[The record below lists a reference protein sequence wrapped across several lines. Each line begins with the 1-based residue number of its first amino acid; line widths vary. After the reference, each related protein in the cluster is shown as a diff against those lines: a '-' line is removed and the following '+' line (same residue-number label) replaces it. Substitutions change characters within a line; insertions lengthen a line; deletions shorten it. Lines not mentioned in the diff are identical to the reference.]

1 VAEPVGREPDL
12 RLTRAHGRG
21 GDAHHSAV
29 NPPPRSPVGSM
40 SAELGHWCAGGHTDE
55 VKLGRFMGTEIFVI
69 DADTDT
75 DVSRRLRR
83 LGATVIAV
91 PSLSARDL
99 PSAYDGKRPDLRP
112 ACTTRPDRRRS
123 HLHVRSSRAVVR
135 GPDAAEA
142 ATMLT
147 RRDRTAAT
155 ISYDLNIAAVAKGRL
170 SPADL
175 TSIESMIGCSDIVTL
190 SEGDLKSLR
199 PGERHADA
207 VRWLMARGPAIIAVT
222 NGMGGYVGYVRGGSV
237 PSHGCRAADVG
248 ATHGVS
254 EKLTAG
260 LLYALDERDLL
271 GAGAHEALRGI
282 GLREVNDV
290 FSDANRYGASASSP
304 LGSALTTPATQ
315 RPRACG
321 RKSCWERSRH
331 THPVC
336 VARWA
341 GRAHSHACR
350 ARDALPPPF

>member
-1 VAEPVGREPDL
+1 
-12 RLTRAHGRG
+12 
-21 GDAHHSAV
+21 
-29 NPPPRSPVGSM
+29 M

-175 TSIESMIGCSDIVTL
+175 TSIVSMIGCSDIVTL

-222 NGMGGYVGYVRGGSV
+222 NGTGGYVGYVRGGSV

-248 ATHGVS
+248 A
-254 EKLTAG
+254 
-260 LLYALDERDLL
+260 
-271 GAGAHEALRGI
+271 GAYEALRGI

-315 RPRACG
+315 RPRACS

-331 THPVC
+331 TDPVC

-341 GRAHSHACR
+341 GRAHSQAC
-350 ARDALPPPF
+350 